1 MRKIISILLTA
12 TLFALSL
19 FILEG
24 AFFRL
29 VDWYAKYRLSLA
41 WGEAGK
47 GNFNEYLKKLPMD
60 HFRQPPSELAV
71 AEDPS
76 FKALE
81 EHQYASKIMS
91 FSRPLR
97 DKFKDVTE
105 ETLDPLVNFEIRDFG
120 PVRSVVL
127 PGWKRSASPE
137 EVRRKMARRIG
148 DSIEFSRGLFVF
160 LQEKNSDEDFAENFK
175 RLEPTFGFLLNQGVA
190 CSLLPVDS
198 STDLLE
204 KARFLKARCS
214 HIAENLLVSAGQN
227 TGHYLL
233 EACSVDPDLFK
244 AVMVREFK
252 DLPPPPSYRGLP
264 WFLAELEAQGLS
276 DNEALGNALK
286 WVNRC
291 RDADQLYPSRLGGM
305 LRVSNRKE
313 NSAISSFCVAF
324 ILENLNFLENVGDR
338 WPKAEVLAAN
348 LSDDEPE
355 PFVKKPKAS
364 PEGETFD
371 IVKVE
376 ESIREIEQRDAKE
389 SSPKGA
395 MFDCDIVRGY
405 REIHANDPELSLI
418 SNRDLVLKLG
428 LGFEKMG
435 EGVLDK
441 VGERDPLFYRFYQ
454 SLRMIQSVESPLN

>member
-1 MRKIISILLTA
+1 
-12 TLFALSL
+12 
-19 FILEG
+19 
-24 AFFRL
+24 
-29 VDWYAKYRLSLA
+29 
-41 WGEAGK
+41 
-47 GNFNEYLKKLPMD
+47 
-60 HFRQPPSELAV
+60 
-71 AEDPS
+71 
-76 FKALE
+76 
-81 EHQYASKIMS
+81 
-91 FSRPLR
+91 
-97 DKFKDVTE
+97 
-105 ETLDPLVNFEIRDFG
+105 
-120 PVRSVVL
+120 
-127 PGWKRSASPE
+127 
-137 EVRRKMARRIG
+137 
-148 DSIEFSRGLFVF
+148 
-160 LQEKNSDEDFAENFK
+160 
-175 RLEPTFGFLLNQGVA
+175 
-190 CSLLPVDS
+190 
-198 STDLLE
+198 
-204 KARFLKARCS
+204 
-214 HIAENLLVSAGQN
+214 
-227 TGHYLL
+227 
-233 EACSVDPDLFK
+233 
-244 AVMVREFK
+244 
-252 DLPPPPSYRGLP
+252 
-264 WFLAELEAQGLS
+264 
-276 DNEALGNALK
+276 
-286 WVNRC
+286 
-291 RDADQLYPSRLGGM
+291 M

-355 PFVKKPKAS
+355 PLVKKPKAS

-389 SSPKGA
+389 SSQKGA